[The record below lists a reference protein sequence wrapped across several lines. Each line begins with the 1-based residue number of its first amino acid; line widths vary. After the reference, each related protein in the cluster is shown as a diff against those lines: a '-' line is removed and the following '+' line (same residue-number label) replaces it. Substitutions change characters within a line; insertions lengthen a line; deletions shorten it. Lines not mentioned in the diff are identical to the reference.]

1 MMFLKKD
8 KILLYMK
15 FLAALFLIFMMTKSV
30 QFMINMNYEN
40 MNESSNILLK
50 EKYDDEFCNKYWLFH
65 IFAFVLGAF
74 WNVKKILRV
83 GIV

>member
-1 MMFLKKD
+1 MNF
-8 KILLYMK
+8 
-15 FLAALFLIFMMTKSV
+15 FAALFLIFMITKGA

-40 MNESSNILLK
+40 VTESSNHEIK
-50 EKYDDEFCNKYWLFH
+50 QIYDDEFCNKYWLFH

-74 WNVKKILRV
+74 WNVKKLVKV

>member
-8 KILLYMK
+8 KVLLYMK
-15 FLAALFLIFMMTKSV
+15 FFAALFLFFMLTKSV
-30 QFMINMNYEN
+30 QFMVYMNYEN
-40 MNESSNILLK
+40 ADENSNEEIK
-50 EKYDDEFCNKYWLFH
+50 QVYEEEFCNKYWLFH

-74 WNVKKILRV
+74 WNVKKLIKV